1 VSINVLRIMF
11 CGGLFVQA
19 IGVGSNHVEREV
31 PVTLA
36 KAKSRIHTIAIMLL
50 AGPAMTRT

>member
-1 VSINVLRIMF
+1 MF

-19 IGVGSNHVEREV
+19 IGVGSNHVVRET
-31 PVTLA
+31 PAALA

>member
-1 VSINVLRIMF
+1 MF

-19 IGVGSNHVEREV
+19 IGVGSNHVVTEE

-50 AGPAMTRT
+50 AGPPMMRT

>member
-1 VSINVLRIMF
+1 MF

-19 IGVGSNHVEREV
+19 IGVGSNHVAREAS
-31 PVTLA
+31 VTLA

-50 AGPAMTRT
+50 DGPAMVRT

>member
-1 VSINVLRIMF
+1 MF

-19 IGVGSNHVEREV
+19 IGVGGNHVVREA

-36 KAKSRIHTIAIMLL
+36 KEKSRIHTIAIMLL
-50 AGPAMTRT
+50 AGPVMMRT